1 MLTNIKPK
9 ILVSTSKNQIKLIR
23 RRISDKQIYEL
34 SVADF
39 FRLVD
44 SLSKGGFISFV
55 SYYVNNNSY
64 VINERV
70 TMLKMM
76 KYILNRLDQK
86 HIKQLFGEDS
96 SINTIED
103 FIILL
108 SKSKWYTVQNVNRCL
123 NDYINSNFYFINGNF
138 MRKTNKRG

>member
-9 ILVSTSKNQIKLIR
+9 ILISTSKNQIKLIR

-76 KYILNRLDQK
+76 KYILNRLDKK

-138 MRKTNKRG
+138 IRKTNKRG